1 MATNLFSKQNRFPGL
16 PVSDFLYGDD
26 TPWPIKNKEHYKGLA
41 PAIAPIP
48 AGEKTDWQRFIG
60 KYYEDS
66 VLQFGVAST
75 AAALATALEHRSD
88 YPDLTDVDF
97 TNLLCEG
104 LYSKY
109 LSPLDPRDTAAF
121 KSQITDTANYEYLKS
136 DFTSMRL
143 VKNLY
148 PGEAAAAS
156 IVLIRRHKAD
166 KGFNYQVVAI
176 ILQVWD
182 PAKKTFMQS
191 EVFRPGDGE
200 AWNVARYFVLQ
211 GAIHRINLIDHPGV
225 HFPADTINALTKSVL
240 PKSNTILRILQPHM
254 WLSLPVNNA
263 VLEGDRSIINPK
275 TWYPWCPFVA
285 KGAEVRKLL
294 PFCWYGSD
302 FYATTNTDRSPDAD
316 PYFDEPN
323 SSYPAYRFVPTP
335 PDIPSHY
342 GEFLRRYYAP
352 IRKFTRGV
360 VEHMSAVEWQQ
371 AGFWADAIAPF
382 IPGHP
387 TGKDLI
393 GADGKATNKDLLADL
408 LAHFIWNAAVMHSSD
423 HESLHEMYE
432 SMHDARGTIYKSAM
446 PVPFILRV
454 KPPMKRDYV
463 REAVAVQSSEL
474 HLVDR
479 MERWFEH
486 LIKNTPLSWPMDNMS
501 SHLADQLFYKPHN
514 SLCLAEIGVAAKGD
528 GNRNYL
534 GFDTPALAGL
544 VSAFHAD
551 LHALDASLK
560 TNDPKQ
566 HVVPLNVMA
575 CGVQY

>member
-1 MATNLFSKQNRFPGL
+1 MATNVFAQHHRYPGL

-26 TPWPIKNKEHYKGLA
+26 TPWPIKNKEHYEGLA

-48 AGEKTDWQRFIG
+48 AGEMSDWQCFIS

-66 VLQFGVAST
+66 ILQFGIAST
-75 AAALATALEHRSD
+75 AAALATAMEHRSD
-88 YPDLTDVDF
+88 YPDLTDEDF
-97 TNLLCEG
+97 THLLCEG

-109 LSPLDPRDTAAF
+109 LSSLDPRDKVTF
-121 KSQITDTANYEYLKS
+121 KNQITDTANYDYLKS
-136 DFTSMRL
+136 DFTSMRV

-166 KGFNYQVVAI
+166 TEFNYEIVAI
-176 ILQVWD
+176 ILQAWD
-182 PAKKTFMQS
+182 AATKIFSQS
-191 EVFRPGDGE
+191 EVFRPGDSE

-240 PKSNTILRILQPHM
+240 PKSNTILRLLQPHM

-263 VLEGDRSIINPK
+263 VLEGQRSIINPQ

-294 PFCWYGSD
+294 PFCWYGSN
-302 FYATTNTDRSPDAD
+302 FYATTYEKRSPDAD
-316 PYFDEPN
+316 PYFNEPN
-323 SSYPAYRFVPTP
+323 SSYPAYRFDPAP
-335 PDIPSHY
+335 PDIQSHY
-342 GEFLRRYYAP
+342 GEFLRRYHEP

-360 VEHMSAVEWQQ
+360 VEQMSHQEWLE

-387 TGKDLI
+387 TGKDLV
-393 GADGKATNKDLLADL
+393 GPDGKAANKDLLADL

-432 SMHDARGTIYKSAM
+432 SMHDAQGTMYKAAM

-454 KPPMKRDYV
+454 KPPMTRDYT
-463 REAVAVQSSEL
+463 REAVAVSNSDL
-474 HLVDR
+474 HLVAR
-479 MERWFEH
+479 LERWFEH
-486 LIKNTPLSWPMDNMS
+486 LIENTPLSWPTDNMS

-514 SLCLAEIGVAAKGD
+514 SLCLAEIGVNATGD

-534 GFDTPALAGL
+534 GFDTPQLVGL
-544 VSAFHAD
+544 VRAFHAELRD
-551 LHALDASLK
+551 LDTALR
-560 TNDPKQ
+560 TTDPKQ
-566 HVVPLNVMA
+566 HVVPLDVMA